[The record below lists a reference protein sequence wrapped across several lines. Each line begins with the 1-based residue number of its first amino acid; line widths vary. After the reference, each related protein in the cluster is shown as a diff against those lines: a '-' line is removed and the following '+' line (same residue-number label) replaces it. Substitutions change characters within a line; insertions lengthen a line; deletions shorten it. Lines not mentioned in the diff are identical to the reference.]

1 MTPSWLLGMVY
12 QGNLVH
18 WPAGV
23 WPKGALL
30 QLLMSGWRDEWN
42 IMVMSRVLLLLD
54 LFRVTTVYR
63 IVLACLCL
71 YLLTSFCFNFTA
83 DQWACFASV
92 AQLNVHFTLKF
103 TVSCFSRTVCLTT
116 VQQPEFRTS
125 LVLVLWTPSEASGHM
140 FEIHFSYCSS
150 LRSLQHRGI
159 HLLVDGRPHCTSKR
173 SCQLCLGFRC
183 HDGWIYVNLV
193 MAMDGSNNS
202 NTSHEISELIGVF
215 KSAPRSGSKWIQ
227 STIARLW
234 SMVPQP
240 SQRDTTVIGASSATV
255 PIRGLRGFWTW
266 NPGISQRLTSTK

>member
-1 MTPSWLLGMVY
+1 MFVFI
-12 QGNLVH
+12 
-18 WPAGV
+18 PAYLF
-23 WPKGALL
+23 LL
-30 QLLMSGWRDEWN
+30 QLYSWPMSMLCERCAAQRALHPE
-42 IMVMSRVLLLLD
+42 VHCVLLFSNSLPHHSPAA
-54 LFRVTTVYR
+54 RVSYVFGFGP
-63 IVLACLCL
+63 L
-71 YLLTSFCFNFTA
+71 NPK
-83 DQWACFASV
+83 WSV
-92 AQLNVHFTLKF
+92 
-103 TVSCFSRTVCLTT
+103 
-116 VQQPEFRTS
+116 
-125 LVLVLWTPSEASGHM
+125 

-240 SQRDTTVIGASSATV
+240 SQRNTTVIGASSATV